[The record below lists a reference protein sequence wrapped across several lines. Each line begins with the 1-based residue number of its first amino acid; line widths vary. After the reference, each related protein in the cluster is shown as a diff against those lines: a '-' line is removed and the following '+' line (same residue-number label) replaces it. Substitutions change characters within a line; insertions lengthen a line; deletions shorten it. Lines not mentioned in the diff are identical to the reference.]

1 MAKRSARART
11 RSPAPCCSAAERRSA
26 ALAARAFRFIF
37 AGAEVDVVARS
48 VAERDLWLLAVQSL
62 PIGAAYLGKVEI
74 VSKFDAYADTGCEG
88 TAISRRRAK
97 G

>member
-1 MAKRSARART
+1 MFVCVLRVSAYPLAPWPRAR
-11 RSPAPCCSAAERRSA
+11 E
-26 ALAARAFRFIF
+26 I
-37 AGAEVDVVARS
+37 
-48 VAERDLWLLAVQSL
+48 AVQSL